1 MARALKEADAAFSE
15 DEVPVGAV
23 VADANGHVLAAA
35 HNRPR
40 ALNDPTAHAE
50 MIAIRRA
57 GETVLNYRL
66 TGCILVVTVEPCIMC
81 MGAAVNARIGCVA
94 YGAADPK
101 AGAAGS
107 LYDIASDPRLNHR
120 IEVVSGV
127 RGEECRMMMQR
138 FFRARRAEKAD
149 QSGEVPKW
157 S

>member
-1 MARALKEADAAFSE
+1 MVQALKEAEAALAE

-23 VADANGHVLAAA
+23 VADAGGRVLASG

-40 ALNDPTAHAE
+40 ASNDPTAHAE
-50 MIAIRRA
+50 VIALRGA
-57 GETVLNYRL
+57 GLAVSNYRL
-66 TGCILVVTVEPCIMC
+66 TGCVLVVTVEPCIMC
-81 MGAAVNARIGCVA
+81 MGAAVNARIACVA

-107 LYDIASDPRLNHR
+107 LYDIASDSRLNHR

-127 RGEECRMMMQR
+127 REEECRMMMQR